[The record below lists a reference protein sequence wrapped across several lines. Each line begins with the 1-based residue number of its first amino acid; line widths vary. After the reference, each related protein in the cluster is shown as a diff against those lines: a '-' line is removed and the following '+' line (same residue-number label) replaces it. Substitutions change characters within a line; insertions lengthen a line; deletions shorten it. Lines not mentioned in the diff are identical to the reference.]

1 MNGER
6 PGRGSLWAL
15 VAQLTAVAWEFLGSI
30 LAGAVLGYVAD
41 RYFESSPW
49 GLIACTLLATT
60 TGLYRMV
67 LTLRQLEKKSNG

>member
-1 MNGER
+1 MNGEQ
-6 PGRGSLWAL
+6 PGGRNLWVL
-15 VAQLTAVAWEFLGSI
+15 VGQLTAVAWEFLGSI
-30 LAGAVLGYVAD
+30 LAGALLGFVAD